1 MKLIINAS
9 TLSGTGVTQV
19 AVSFIEEC
27 KRFEE
32 NYYFVFLSNHVYS
45 QVEIEKFPSN
55 FKFYV
60 IDKHPRYFIEGY
72 STRRYL
78 RTMEAIIKPDCV
90 FSIFGPSYWT
100 PKAPHL
106 MGYAYPHYV
115 YPESPVFDI
124 MTVKDK
130 IRFCLY
136 KKIHKYFLKKNGF
149 YYVCETEDVSNRLK
163 KYLGISSDRVYT
175 VSNTYNHYFDQFK
188 LPLNSFVE
196 KDVTEFKFLSLCSF
210 AVHKNLQILNQVIPL
225 LNDTLKNI
233 KIIFVLTVDSKSFK
247 YYLSEEAKKSIVNLG
262 IIDVS
267 KCPQLYNE
275 CDALFLPIL
284 LECFSANYVEAMKMR
299 KPIVTSNLP
308 FATNVCKNAALYFDP
323 MNAYD
328 IVEKISLLV
337 RNKQLYRNL
346 CLEGDL
352 VLKGFKTSQER
363 AKSYLEICKSI
374 IRKV

>member
-1 MKLIINAS
+1 M
-9 TLSGTGVTQV
+9 
-19 AVSFIEEC
+19 
-27 KRFEE
+27 
-32 NYYFVFLSNHVYS
+32 
-45 QVEIEKFPSN
+45 
-55 FKFYV
+55 
-60 IDKHPRYFIEGY
+60 
-72 STRRYL
+72 
-78 RTMEAIIKPDCV
+78 
-90 FSIFGPSYWT
+90 
-100 PKAPHL
+100 
-106 MGYAYPHYV
+106 
-115 YPESPVFDI
+115 
-124 MTVKDK
+124 
-130 IRFCLY
+130 
-136 KKIHKYFLKKNGF
+136 
-149 YYVCETEDVSNRLK
+149 
-163 KYLGISSDRVYT
+163 
-175 VSNTYNHYFDQFK
+175 
-188 LPLNSFVE
+188 
-196 KDVTEFKFLSLCSF
+196 
-210 AVHKNLQILNQVIPL
+210 NQVIPL

-275 CDALFLPIL
+275 CDALFLPTL

-323 MNAYD
+323 MNAHD